1 VPTAVVVG
9 RGPRLF
15 LVRPP
20 PSEPVGFLW
29 DTDVERAATRRRGG
43 RPEDLPAGLV
53 SRLGE
58 LPPDA
63 KVVAVDPGLAKSL
76 AARARRVFSVAE
88 LSELRAARAA
98 VPRTDAETERD
109 FVRAVAR
116 QTLEEALRSPE
127 EVLVTLAREE
137 ERVERALGRE
147 ERAVEA
153 FAQVPGS
160 PLERHRAT
168 WEAARGALDEHHRR
182 LLASL
187 EAEAR
192 TLLPN
197 LSAVVGPR
205 IAARLLSAAG
215 SLAALGRMAAPRL
228 QLLGSRRRPS
238 PERGP
243 RYGLLY
249 RAERMADLPVGRRGA
264 YARSLA
270 AIACIAARADA
281 TTRRDLSKG
290 LLARRDRRVE
300 DLRRSRR

>member
-1 VPTAVVVG
+1 MPTAVVVG
-9 RGPRLF
+9 KGPRLF

-20 PSEPVGFLW
+20 PVEPAGFLW
-29 DTDVERAATRRRGG
+29 DADIERAASRRLGG
-43 RPEDLPAGLV
+43 RPEDLPVGLV
-53 SRLGE
+53 TRLSE
-58 LPPDA
+58 LPSDVRVVTPDA
-63 KVVAVDPGLAKSL
+63 SL
-76 AARARRVFSVAE
+76 AESLTARARRAFSTPE
-88 LSELRAARAA
+88 LSELRRARSALPS
-98 VPRTDAETERD
+98 VEPETERD

-116 QTLEEALRSPE
+116 QALEKALAAPE

-137 ERVERALGRE
+137 ERIERALGRE
-147 ERAVEA
+147 ARAVEA
-153 FAQVPGS
+153 FSQVPGS

-168 WEAARGALDEHHRR
+168 WEAARGALDAHHRR

-187 EAEAR
+187 ESDAR
-192 TLLPN
+192 GLLPN
-197 LSAVVGPR
+197 LSAVVGAR
-205 IAARLLSAAG
+205 VAARLLSAAG

-249 RAERMADLPVGRRGA
+249 RADRMADVPDGRRGA

-270 AIACIAARADA
+270 ALASIAVRADA
-281 TTRRDLSKG
+281 STRRDLSKA
-290 LLARRDRRVE
+290 LIARRDRRVA

>member
-9 RGPRLF
+9 KGSRLF
-15 LVRPP
+15 LVRL
-20 PSEPVGFLW
+20 PSVEAFGFPW
-29 DTDVERAATRRRGG
+29 DADPERAATRRLHG
-43 RPEDLPAGLV
+43 RPEDLPSGLV
-53 SRLGE
+53 TSIRA
-58 LPPDA
+58 LPSEA
-63 KVVAVDPGLAKSL
+63 RVVATDPTLANNLS
-76 AARARRVFSVAE
+76 ARSGRTLGVAD
-88 LSELRAARAA
+88 LSDSRAARAA
-98 VPRTDAETERD
+98 LPRIDLTTERS

-116 QTLEEALRSPE
+116 QTLEEALKSPE

-147 ERAVEA
+147 DRAVEA
-153 FAQVPGS
+153 FSQVPGS
-160 PLERHRAT
+160 PLERHRMT

-187 EAEAR
+187 ESEAR

-197 LSAVVGPR
+197 LSALVGPR
-205 IAARLLSAAG
+205 IAARLLAAAG
-215 SLAALGRMAAPRL
+215 SLATLGRTAAPRL

-249 RAERMADLPVGRRGA
+249 RAERMTDVPAGRRGA

-270 AIACIAARADA
+270 ALASIAARAD
-281 TTRRDLSKG
+281 TSTRRDISKG
-290 LLARRDRRVE
+290 LIARRDRRVG